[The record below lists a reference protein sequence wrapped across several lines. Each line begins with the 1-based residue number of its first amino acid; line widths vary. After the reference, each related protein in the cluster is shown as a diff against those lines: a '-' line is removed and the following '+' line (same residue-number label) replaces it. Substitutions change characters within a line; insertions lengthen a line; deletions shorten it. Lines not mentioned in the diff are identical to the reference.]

1 MLVDTELAQALSGEF
16 KRAATMLDLVASD
29 NHASSSIL
37 ELQGGI
43 LTDRAVEGYPGNRY
57 FPGCEWIDVIEGLAI
72 ERAKRAF
79 GADHVNVQPHSG
91 TSANL
96 AVYMALLKPGDT
108 VMSMELA
115 HGGHLSHGFRKSFC
129 GRLFRCVS
137 YGVERTTELI
147 NYDEL
152 MDLACR
158 EKPNLL
164 IAGGSAYPRVMDFER
179 LRQIADSAGALL
191 LVDMAHF
198 VGLVAAGYYPSPVP
212 HAHVVTGT
220 TYKTLKGGR
229 GGFIFSQSQF
239 AGAIDSA
246 VFPGIQGSIHVP
258 SLAAKAYAFGAALTD
273 EFREYAGRVV
283 SNARILASG
292 LMERG
297 GRLVTGGTDSH
308 LLLLDTRPFGLT
320 GIEAEKSLYEVGIL
334 CNRNKIPFDE
344 TSPSVGGGIRLATSG
359 MTARGM
365 EEHEMEEVAGL
376 VMNTL
381 TGNTPRG
388 TIKDSV
394 YRLCLRFPL
403 RIDGADMGFLKRSTE

>member
-1 MLVDTELAQALSGEF
+1 MLVDTELAQALHGEF

-43 LTDRAVEGYPGNRY
+43 LTDRAVEGYAGNRY

-72 ERAKRAF
+72 ERAKRLF
-79 GADHVNVQPHSG
+79 DVEYVNVQPHSG

-96 AVYMALLKPGDT
+96 AVYLALLKPGDT

-115 HGGHLSHGFRKSFC
+115 HGGHLSHGYRKSFC

-137 YGVERTTELI
+137 YGVDRNTELI

-158 EKPNLL
+158 ERPNLL
-164 IAGGSAYPRVMDFER
+164 IAGGSAYPRAMDFER
-179 LRQIADSAGALL
+179 LRQIADSSGALL

-198 VGLVAAGYYPSPVP
+198 VGLVAGGYYPSPVP

-229 GGFIFSQSQF
+229 GGFILGQRQF
-239 AGAIDSA
+239 AAAIDSA
-246 VFPGIQGSIHVP
+246 VFPGIQGSVHVP
-258 SLAAKAYAFGAALTD
+258 SLAAKAYAFGVALTD

-283 SNARILASG
+283 SNARALATG
-292 LMERG
+292 LMEQG
-297 GRLVTGGTDSH
+297 ARLVTGGTDSH
-308 LLLLDTRPFGLT
+308 LLLLDLKPYGLT
-320 GIEAEKSLYEVGIL
+320 GIEAEKLLYEVGIL

-365 EEHEMEEVAGL
+365 GEREMEQVAGL
-376 VMNTL
+376 ITNTL
-381 TGNTPRG
+381 AGSVPQRA
-388 TIKDSV
+388 IKDEV
-394 YRLCLRFPL
+394 YQLCLRFPL
-403 RIDGADMGFLKRSTE
+403 RIDGADMGLLNR